1 MANNEKW
8 QKKVWFSVRPLLNLN
23 RTALNLNRW
32 SGSKF
37 GTLLEPNLKSGSR
50 FGKIFGEPDRT
61 ELRHPYFGDMP
72 LASTSGSNDHP
83 DPNSPQHE
91 ETHMFVVYVSRRRS
105 LPEYGVGSK

>member
-50 FGKIFGEPDRT
+50 FGKIFREPDRT
-61 ELRHPYFGDMP
+61 ELRHP
-72 LASTSGSNDHP
+72 
-83 DPNSPQHE
+83 
-91 ETHMFVVYVSRRRS
+91 
-105 LPEYGVGSK
+105 

>member
-1 MANNEKW
+1 MLYLGIRRWLRIRQPVAGVQRAAGGPQFSFKKIKEVLLNADNEKW

-50 FGKIFGEPDRT
+50 FGKILREPDRT
-61 ELRHPYFGDMP
+61 ELRHP
-72 LASTSGSNDHP
+72 
-83 DPNSPQHE
+83 
-91 ETHMFVVYVSRRRS
+91 
-105 LPEYGVGSK
+105 

>member
-1 MANNEKW
+1 MTYPLKKMTRVSWRRTHWDTELQRPWVTLIDKYVCMSSISLPVDNEKW

-50 FGKIFGEPDRT
+50 FGKILREPDRT
-61 ELRHPYFGDMP
+61 ELRHP
-72 LASTSGSNDHP
+72 
-83 DPNSPQHE
+83 
-91 ETHMFVVYVSRRRS
+91 
-105 LPEYGVGSK
+105 